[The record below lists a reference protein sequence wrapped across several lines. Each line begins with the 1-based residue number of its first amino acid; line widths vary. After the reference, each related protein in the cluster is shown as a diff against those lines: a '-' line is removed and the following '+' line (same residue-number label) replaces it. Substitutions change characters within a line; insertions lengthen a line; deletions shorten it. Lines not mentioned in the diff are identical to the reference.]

1 MLRLAPFNSF
11 QERNR
16 RVLLAGFFHAEMP
29 SLVTAFVPCCDTL
42 VSSYKVCLQAAQHGT
57 FCLAL
62 WLSEGHLLT
71 GKDQGKGGGED
82 AGMNLPPLVSL
93 GYFCSLLEVS
103 ICVYNMHTG
112 IPLLCALGAELSE
125 QITGW

>member
-16 RVLLAGFFHAEMP
+16 RVLLAGFFHAQMP

-71 GKDQGKGGGED
+71 GKDQGRGGGED
-82 AGMNLPPLVSL
+82 AGMNLPPLGYWIWIWVFGLLLLPAGSL
-93 GYFCSLLEVS
+93 NL
-103 ICVYNMHTG
+103 CVQHAYRDTT
-112 IPLLCALGAELSE
+112 IVCPQC
-125 QITGW
+125 